1 MSNKTR
7 KQPIVRKSSKKITD
21 ARRVRFGGGC
31 APARLVRSLDDA
43 TRDVGAI
50 RFGGGCCPAAL
61 RK

>member
-1 MSNKTR
+1 MSSKTR
-7 KQPIVRKSSKKITD
+7 KQPTVRKPSKKVVD

-31 APARLVRSLDDA
+31 APARLVRSLDSS
-43 TRDVGAI
+43 TRDTGAI